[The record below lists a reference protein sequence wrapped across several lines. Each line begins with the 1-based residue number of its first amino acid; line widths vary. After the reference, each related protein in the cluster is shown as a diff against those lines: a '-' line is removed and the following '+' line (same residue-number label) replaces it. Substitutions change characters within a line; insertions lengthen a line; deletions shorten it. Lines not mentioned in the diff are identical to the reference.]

1 MRKITKEEILDDI
14 NNYSKE
20 QLDELLELGIITIN
34 DYDSINSSLND
45 KESDNLIISEQNSAH
60 DAEDYNSNSESIA
73 PVTLDKNLIDI
84 ENKEEENESI
94 FKDEV
99 IEPKVTLIEDEPP
112 AMFSNSLLF
121 TGRIRRLEYCL
132 SIIIY
137 YVLYV
142 FGAWASVTLNSVFL
156 FWIIFGLSLYFLS
169 AQGCKRCHDIDYS
182 GWWQLIP
189 FFGFLLMFIDGNPE
203 ENGYGIPPKKQ

>member
-1 MRKITKEEILDDI
+1 MRKITKEEILEDI
-14 NNYSKE
+14 NNYYKE

-34 DYDSINSSLND
+34 DYDSINSSLR
-45 KESDNLIISEQNSAH
+45 EPENLTTSAQNSAH
-60 DAEDYNSNSESIA
+60 DAEDYNSNSEGIA

-112 AMFSNSLLF
+112 AMFSNSLSF
-121 TGRIRRLEYCL
+121 KGRIRRLEYCL

-137 YVLYV
+137 YVIFV
-142 FGAWASVTLNSVFL
+142 FGAWAIVTLKSEFL
-156 FWIIFGLSLYFLS
+156 FWIIFGLNLYFIL
-169 AQGCKRCHDIDYS
+169 AQRCKRCHDIDYS
-182 GWWQLIP
+182 GWLQLIP
-189 FFGFLLMFIDGNPE
+189 LIGFLLMFIDGNPE
-203 ENGYGIPPKKQ
+203 ENGYGIPPKKRYY